1 MMEGEI
7 RKHIAFQFPDLSP
20 EAQEEMIQEK
30 LAMIQA
36 KMAGKAA
43 GEPSEPDLPEG
54 CGPDAMSRWGEVM
67 AQTCSCDFF
76 LEETC
81 LPEEKRPYAMAE
93 CQQKHLV
100 NLPCA
105 AEAAAQPVAE
115 QPEPEEAA
123 APAAEVTPAPEPEQ
137 PEPEEVAAPAAEVT
151 PAPEPE
157 QPEPEEPAAP
167 AAEETP
173 APEPEQPEPE
183 ESAAPTAPRMSP
195 KEQMKKGNMSPA
207 QKMAMMEGEIRKKI
221 AFQFPD
227 LSPEA
232 QEEMIQEKL
241 AMIQAKMAGKAAG
254 EPSEP

>member
-1 MMEGEI
+1 MLIVNLPCAAEAAAQPVAEQPEPEEAAAPAAEVTPAPEPEQPEPEEVAAPAAEVTPAPEPEQPEPEESAAPTAPRMSPKEQMKKGNMSPAQKMAMMEGEI
-7 RKHIAFQFPDLSP
+7 RKKIAFQFPDLSP

-123 APAAEVTPAPEPEQ
+123 
-137 PEPEEVAAPAAEVT
+137 
-151 PAPEPE
+151 
-157 QPEPEEPAAP
+157 
-167 AAEETP
+167 
-173 APEPEQPEPE
+173 
-183 ESAAPTAPRMSP
+183 
-195 KEQMKKGNMSPA
+195 
-207 QKMAMMEGEIRKKI
+207 
-221 AFQFPD
+221 
-227 LSPEA
+227 
-232 QEEMIQEKL
+232 
-241 AMIQAKMAGKAAG
+241 
-254 EPSEP
+254 

>member
-137 PEPEEVAAPAAEVT
+137 PEPEE
-151 PAPEPE
+151 
-157 QPEPEEPAAP
+157 PAAP

-195 KEQMKKGNMSPA
+195 KEQMKKGNLSPA

-241 AMIQAKMAGKAAG
+241 AMIQAKMAG
-254 EPSEP
+254 